1 LFYIVLIFVFID
13 LFGFHSSA
21 KTNLSLFIENN
32 PRVEILVESTFSSID
47 STLDFPVSGERCY
60 ASPINY
66 IIINNEVGDTW
77 SLTVDS
83 QNSGDF
89 SLHSENYTLYYQIFS
104 DTTQGGNPIEG
115 ALMNESG
122 AISENEFN
130 NSNSRE
136 IVQPGTKGNYIL
148 NSSSESIKTG
158 FQLIISG
165 KNWELVEEQGAFN
178 QDRIFQGHLIWTY
191 ILE

>member
-148 NSSSESIKTG
+148 NCSSESIKTG

>member
-1 LFYIVLIFVFID
+1 MIFVFID

-66 IIINNEVGDTW
+66 IIINNEVGNTW

-104 DTTQGGNPIEG
+104 DTTQDGDPIEG
-115 ALMNESG
+115 ALMNDSG

-148 NSSSESIKTG
+148 NSTTESIKTG

-165 KNWELVEEQGAFN
+165 KNWEVVEEQGAFN

>member
-1 LFYIVLIFVFID
+1 MFYIVLIFVFID

-148 NSSSESIKTG
+148 NCSSESIKTG